1 MERQTLLG
9 ALQIRIDELERPAQL
24 ATEGVAVHEGLVSRG
39 VAVAVVERELDD
51 PQQVSAMLA
60 VVGCEGGELLVD
72 ERGRIAGVEPLEEA
86 GERVVARRGDGL
98 APARDG
104 LALHARQARGDDV
117 ELLSRPHALADHGV
131 DLRLGSPIMGRPGD
145 LGDRLA
151 ELLLAAR
158 GARFL
163 GDEEQVPAPIDRDE
177 PAAT

>member
-9 ALQIRIDELERPAQL
+9 ALEIRIDQLERPAQL
-24 ATEGVAVHEGLVSRG
+24 ATEGVAVHEGRASRS

-51 PQQVSAMLA
+51 PQQISAMLA
-60 VVGCEGGELLVD
+60 VVGCEGGELLLD
-72 ERGRIAGVEPLEEA
+72 ERGRIAGIEPLEEA

-104 LALHARQARGDDV
+104 LALHARQARGDDG
-117 ELLSRPHALADHGV
+117 ELLSRPYALADDGE
-131 DLRLGSPIMGRPGD
+131 DPRLGSPVRDRPGD

-158 GARFL
+158 GARIL
-163 GDEEQVPAPIDRDE
+163 GDEEQVPAPVDRDE